1 MSTFISLSLQVVR
14 SLCTL
19 LKKQTCLRS
28 VDLSYCLM
36 DRDEGSRV
44 LDALT
49 CGTRL
54 HPKQELAHVDM
65 RQFFSP
71 GTRVVSFVR
80 YGKVMGQFVALSS
93 VRLDL
98 VSVTFYPVSYTHLRA
113 HET

>member
-1 MSTFISLSLQVVR
+1 MKVVR

-44 LDALT
+44 LDALSY
-49 CGTRL
+49 GTRL
-54 HPKQELAHVDM
+54 HPKQSLTQVDM

-71 GTRVVSFVR
+71 ATRVVSFVR
-80 YGKVMGQFVALSS
+80 YGKVMGQFVALAS

-98 VSVTFYPVSYTHLRA
+98 VSVCNNNNGQCL
-113 HET
+113 